1 MDDSRQKRRISA
13 VLAADVAGYTRLVE
27 EDVDATVQAWTAAR
41 ADVIDPNISKY
52 AGQIV
57 KRTGDGFLAEFPTV
71 QEALLCALAMQGSL
85 ARALLDFRMG
95 ISVGEVVD
103 DGDDIHGEEVNV
115 AARLEALA
123 QPGGVCVSGQAYDQA
138 RGEAKEALTACGRRR
153 LKNVAD
159 EIGVWHWPGPLPDEA
174 GARDTALRDDAPR
187 LLVSLFAARSD
198 VPDDRHLAEAVT
210 EDLIGRL
217 SRSRE
222 IFVLS
227 RFATFQAAEKP
238 VLTSAQDARAGF
250 MVEGAVQRA
259 GERVRITA
267 RLTNVTD
274 NSVCWSEQYD
284 GDSKELFELQD
295 RTANAIAI
303 AIVPELLEVER
314 ARLQRKNPED
324 LSLWQLWQTGM
335 GILWKY
341 RAEDYPEAIRL
352 FRHCIALDERAA
364 PPQAGLAYVLVHALK
379 EGVIPFSTQL
389 LDDALSFAR
398 SATRLDPRDPFC
410 FTALGR
416 THIARQEYDSAIAAY
431 TISLN
436 LNPNQDVAHMGMGYA
451 LCMAG
456 RAESALV
463 HLDMGQTL
471 IPAMERNSTALTCR
485 SFALTMTGRFEEA
498 IEVAGRARELPN
510 APHWAYV
517 AEAMACARA
526 GQQSRADAAIVE
538 ARRLKPELDEMVL
551 RAAYPFAEGEEAQR
565 LAATLLSQTDMFRTR
580 KEAVQDNG

>member
-1 MDDSRQKRRISA
+1 MNNSRQRRRISA
-13 VLAADVAGYTRLVE
+13 ILAADVAGYTRLVE

-85 ARALLDFRMG
+85 ATALLDFRMG

-103 DGDDIHGEEVNV
+103 DGDDIHGEQVNI

-123 QPGGVCVSGQAYDQA
+123 QPGGVCVSGHAYDHA
-138 RGEAKEALTACGRRR
+138 RGEAREALTACGRRR

-159 EIGVWHWPGPLPDEA
+159 EVGVWHWPGPLPDEA

-187 LLVSLFAARSD
+187 LLVALFAAHSD
-198 VPDDRHLAEAVT
+198 VPTDRHLAEAVT
-210 EDLIGRL
+210 EDLIDRL

-222 IFVLS
+222 LVVLS

-238 VLTSAQDARAGF
+238 MLASAQDARAGF

-267 RLTNVTD
+267 RLTDVTD
-274 NSVCWSEQYD
+274 NSVCWSGQYD
-284 GDSKELFELQD
+284 GDSEELFEHQD

-314 ARLQRKNPED
+314 ARLQRKNPAD

-352 FRHCIALDERAA
+352 FKHCIASDERAA

-379 EGVIPFSTQL
+379 EGVIPFSTQV

-463 HLDMGQTL
+463 HLDMGQSL

-498 IEVAGRARELPN
+498 IEVARRARELPN
-510 APHWAYV
+510 APHWAYI

-526 GQQSRADAAIVE
+526 GQQSRADAAMIE

-565 LAATLLSQTDMFRTR
+565 LAATLLSQTDMFRPR
-580 KEAVQDNG
+580 KEAV